1 MLFKYQAPATYKST
15 SIVFAGRKIQVKNGV
30 VESNDDIFNIL
41 APLGFK
47 RIEAAERKVAVAK
60 A

>member
-1 MLFKYQAPATYKST
+1 MLFKYQAPDNYKAKNIVYAGQ
-15 SIVFAGRKIQVKNGV
+15 SIMVKNGV
-30 VESNDDIFNIL
+30 VESKEDLISIL

-47 RIEAAERKVAVAK
+47 RIESAERKVTAAK